1 MLLTIFDVHIVS
13 CSGDDNCRPL
23 VELANNRWRCKIA
36 AGNDVE
42 CLKATEPNG
51 AAPEAVQVN
60 SDKSNNGEIQ
70 SVAETE
76 DQICSIKIE
85 QALIDEIVTTANDD
99 HKLRCNRHIKP
110 STKKRFEKSGKTEPP
125 LSDIQPEDQKVE
137 ALEETSI
144 AVSNPEE
151 MLLSDQLSSTNRPRH
166 KTKKFKREEAGT
178 IGCPGCSKFFDSTN
192 KLMYHVRQNHTDEPD
207 YNELKK
213 KLEDLM
219 YEHSSRS
226 QSLLVQNCSVCG
238 RERRGVTLLNHLT
251 VWHAD
256 CENYEQ
262 LIDEAKA
269 RYHKNKLAVKLERE
283 KHLFRLQTNVCP
295 HCSKDFA
302 HRASYRKHVT
312 YTCELNPN
320 RRPLFNCNTCGY
332 SSPSAEAF
340 KRHQEQHGTGTKFVC
355 DLCGKGYCNRS
366 GLVVHQR
373 DIHRITKKTPI
384 RRHVCPE
391 CQQEFY
397 CKNHFERHVRT
408 HNGTLAQC

>member
-110 STKKRFEKSGKTEPP
+110 SMKKRFEKSGKTEP
-125 LSDIQPEDQKVE
+125 LSDLPPQDQKVE

-166 KTKKFKREEAGT
+166 KTKKF
-178 IGCPGCSKFFDSTN
+178 
-192 KLMYHVRQNHTDEPD
+192 
-207 YNELKK
+207 
-213 KLEDLM
+213 
-219 YEHSSRS
+219 
-226 QSLLVQNCSVCG
+226 
-238 RERRGVTLLNHLT
+238 
-251 VWHAD
+251 
-256 CENYEQ
+256 
-262 LIDEAKA
+262 
-269 RYHKNKLAVKLERE
+269 
-283 KHLFRLQTNVCP
+283 
-295 HCSKDFA
+295 
-302 HRASYRKHVT
+302 
-312 YTCELNPN
+312 
-320 RRPLFNCNTCGY
+320 
-332 SSPSAEAF
+332 
-340 KRHQEQHGTGTKFVC
+340 
-355 DLCGKGYCNRS
+355 
-366 GLVVHQR
+366 
-373 DIHRITKKTPI
+373 
-384 RRHVCPE
+384 
-391 CQQEFY
+391 
-397 CKNHFERHVRT
+397 
-408 HNGTLAQC
+408 